1 MEIVYPRVCGV
12 DVHKSFIVAVI
23 CISESVKPL
32 YLKKRFSTF
41 HNSLV
46 QFRSWLL
53 DNDCQNVCM
62 ESTGKY
68 YIPVYN
74 VLEGH
79 ISNIV
84 VANPKWVRAVKGEK
98 DDDKDAKWIADLFK
112 LGIVN
117 GSFIPSKDIRILR
130 ELTRY
135 KFKLTNIRSSEKNRY
150 QNALT
155 VGNCKLDMVFSDV
168 FGKSSSSIANLI
180 LSNKEYTEE
189 DILSKVN
196 KKCKSSEED
205 ILNAVSGTKLTPIQK
220 SRIKLIQKH
229 MDQVSENISE
239 INKLIDVMAAPF
251 EDDINFLCQ
260 IPGVRRDSAI
270 IILSEIGND
279 MEQFK
284 SARKITS
291 WAGLTPTNNQSAGK
305 KKSVKI
311 SRAGV
316 YLKPCLVEVAHAAV
330 KDKEHP
336 YYANKF
342 NKISKRRG
350 KKRAYIAIARKILI
364 AIYHMLLTG
373 EAWNPKDLADIETTI
388 EQREKFLK
396 NNLKSDINQL
406 LKIGFTIE
414 DLTNFVQQNAKIIP
428 IPQQLT
434 LLGER
439 GHYTFSPI
447 LDNLFLFFYS
457 DYTSKFNTHLIIFWA
472 TREINL

>member
-23 CISESVKPL
+23 CISESVKPR

-74 VLEGH
+74 VLEGF

-112 LGIVN
+112 LGIVK
-117 GSFIPSKDIRILR
+117 GSFIPSKDIHILR

-155 VGNCKLDMVFSDV
+155 VGNCKLDMVFTDV
-168 FGKSSSSIANLI
+168 FGKSSSNIANLI
-180 LSNKEYTEE
+180 LSDKEYTEE
-189 DILSKVN
+189 DILSKVH
-196 KKCKSSEED
+196 KSCKASNED
-205 ILNAVSGTKLTPIQK
+205 IINAVSGIDLTPVQK
-220 SRIKLIQKH
+220 ARIHVIQKH
-229 MDQVSENISE
+229 MDQVNENINE
-239 INKLIDVMAAPF
+239 INKLIDIMAKPF

-260 IPGVRRDSAI
+260 IPGVKRDSAI
-270 IILSEIGND
+270 VILSEIGND

-284 SARKITS
+284 TARRITS
-291 WAGLTPTNNQSAGK
+291 WAGLAPTNNQSAGK

-316 YLKPCLVEVAHAAV
+316 YLKPCLVEVAHAAI

-373 EAWNPKDLADIETTI
+373 EVWNPRDLSDIETPV
-388 EQREKFLK
+388 EQREKYLK
-396 NNLKSDINQL
+396 NNLKSDIKQL
-406 LKIGFTIE
+406 LSIGLTVD
-414 DLTNFVQQNAKIIP
+414 DLNNFIQQNANISP
-428 IPQQLT
+428 IPQ
-434 LLGER
+434 
-439 GHYTFSPI
+439 
-447 LDNLFLFFYS
+447 
-457 DYTSKFNTHLIIFWA
+457 
-472 TREINL
+472 